1 MERTI
6 NLIGIGTDGDRSLT
20 QEAKQLIGESTSSH
34 RGQADAEKYEEV
46 SERECTPL

>member
-20 QEAKQLIGESTSSH
+20 QENLQFMLVFQQNQELV
-34 RGQADAEKYEEV
+34 EE
-46 SERECTPL
+46 

>member
-20 QEAKQLIGESTSSH
+20 QEAKQLIGESTVLI
-34 RGQADAEKYEEV
+34 GMDAEMRKV
-46 SERECTPL
+46 SEENVLR

>member
-20 QEAKQLIGESTSSH
+20 QEAKQLIGESTVLIGAKRMLKSTK
-34 RGQADAEKYEEV
+34 KYQKENV
-46 SERECTPL
+46 LC